1 MIKLKM
7 DQILCGIFYQIFIFV
22 LIIFFYKIMV
32 DTLIVTIGKKSV
44 PRIYQLLLKFKEEID
59 PK

>member
-1 MIKLKM
+1 MIELKM
-7 DQILCGIFYQIFIFV
+7 DQILCGIFIKFSLLFYFF
-22 LIIFFYKIMV
+22 FFYKITV

-44 PRIYQLLLKFKEEID
+44 PRNYQLLLKFKEEID